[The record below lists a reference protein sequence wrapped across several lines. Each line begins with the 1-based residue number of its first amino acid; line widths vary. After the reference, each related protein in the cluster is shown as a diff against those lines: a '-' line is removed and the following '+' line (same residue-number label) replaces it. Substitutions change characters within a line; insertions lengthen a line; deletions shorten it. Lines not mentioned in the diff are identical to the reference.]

1 VPPGYW
7 WRRTARGRR
16 LLDNELFIALL
27 NPAIALTLAA
37 AFFLLW
43 LYRVHRLHLMMV
55 AVAYAGSAMGFLLQ
69 YFVLP
74 IGLPASRLLSV
85 LSFTIATFGLAG
97 AIVARY
103 GRKPPWGQMGLL
115 AVGGLA
121 GFSWFMFVEPDLTSR
136 VFAINFAFGG
146 ISLLVAVE
154 IRAVQE
160 RGAIERMMIALA
172 LLSAA
177 NFIVRPVIAMALY
190 GPYHTY
196 DGFYASFYWTTAVLS
211 HAVFSLL
218 IALSL
223 FTDEALVMMRK
234 LHSDSLTDPLSDLLN
249 RRGFEA
255 RAAALIAACA
265 RTNLPVTLI
274 VADLDRFKA
283 LNDRHGHAAGD
294 RVIAEFSARLR
305 MAAGTRA
312 IAGRLGGEEFA
323 VLLPMADL
331 AAARL
336 FAEAV
341 RAVFS
346 NGPIDGLPPQI
357 RVTASF
363 GIAARS
369 GDESLAELTRRADEA
384 LYHVK
389 RGGRDGVRVSYQHAP
404 EPLASD
410 VLLRTALS

>member
-1 VPPGYW
+1 M
-7 WRRTARGRR
+7 
-16 LLDNELFIALL
+16 DNELFIALL

-37 AFFLLW
+37 AFLLLW
-43 LYRVHRLHLMMV
+43 LYRRHRFHLVMV
-55 AVAYAGSAMGFLLQ
+55 AVAHAASAAGFLLQ

-74 IGLPASRLLSV
+74 VGLPVSRLVSN
-85 LSFTIATFGLAG
+85 LSFTIAVIALAG
-97 AIVARY
+97 AIIVRY

-115 AVGGLA
+115 GLGGIA
-121 GFSWFMFVEPDLTSR
+121 AFSWFMFVEPDLTWR

-146 ISLLVAVE
+146 ICLVLAAELRTVPEKGAVE
-154 IRAVQE
+154 WVL
-160 RGAIERMMIALA
+160 IALA
-172 LLSAA
+172 LLSVV
-177 NFIVRPVIAMALY
+177 NFIVRPVATMALF
-190 GPYHTY
+190 GAYHSY
-196 DGFYASFYWTTAVLS
+196 DGFYDSAYWTTAVLS
-211 HAVFSLL
+211 HAVFALL

-223 FTDEALVMMRK
+223 FTDEALVMMNK
-234 LHSDSLTDPLSDLLN
+234 LHSDSLTDALSGLLN

-255 RAAALIAACA
+255 RATALIEGCA
-265 RTNLPVTLI
+265 RARMPVALI

-294 RVIAEFSARLR
+294 RVIAEFAGRLK

-312 IAGRLGGEEFA
+312 VAGRLGGEEFA

-336 FAEAV
+336 LADAI

-346 NGPIDGLPPQI
+346 NAPIDGLPPEI

-369 GDESLAELTRRADEA
+369 AGESLAELTHRADEA

-389 RGGRDGVRVSYQHAP
+389 RGGRDGVRVSYQHTP
-404 EPLASD
+404 E
-410 VLLRTALS
+410 LLPSAALLQSV